1 MARRR
6 LFNEGNESFKK
17 ERRKERTFVYRRGS
31 ILARRGSALFRGIK
45 LVRRSGTSRDLSW
58 MECVDGLRGW
68 RSGFASF
75 WLDVRGFASF
85 TG

>member
-1 MARRR
+1 M
-6 LFNEGNESFKK
+6 FNEGNESFKK

-31 ILARRGSALFRGIK
+31 ILARGSALFRGIE